1 MSTITASTRD
11 TGAVNDRG
19 RTGFWQATG
28 IVAQREIMT
37 KLRSKSYIIS
47 TIILLALVFAG
58 VLFSAVG
65 PQLFDE
71 DTTVATTGSV
81 APSLQSIDGL
91 AVETLSSAD
100 AVRQAVL
107 DGTVDAGVVQ
117 GDGPSG
123 LLVVADREAPSSL
136 MQMLSVS
143 PELQLLDPN
152 APDPMLTYFIGLAFG
167 IVFFMSAMT
176 FGQTIA
182 QSVVEEKQSRI
193 VEIMLATVSAR
204 AILAGKIVGNSV
216 LAFAQIVLIAAIVL
230 LGGAVTGS
238 QLLLDG
244 LGMPIVWFVAL
255 FTVGFVMLAALYA
268 AAAALVSRSE
278 DLATATSPLM
288 MLVMVPY
295 FLVIIFNNN
304 PLALQIMSYV
314 PFSAPVAVPMRV
326 YLGTMEWWEPYLSL
340 AILVAFTVL
349 VIGFAARVYERSL
362 LKTGAMVKWRHALK
376 P

>member
-1 MSTITASTRD
+1 MSTLTASTRS
-11 TGAVNDRG
+11 TGVDNDRG
-19 RTGFWQATG
+19 RTAFWQATG

-71 DTTVATTGSV
+71 DTTVATTGGV
-81 APSLQSIDGL
+81 AASLESIDGL
-91 AVETLSSAD
+91 AVESLSSAD

-107 DGTVDAGVVQ
+107 DGSVDAGVVP

-123 LLVVADREAPSSL
+123 LLVLADREAPTSL
-136 MQMLSVS
+136 MQMLSIS

-152 APDPMLTYFIGLAFG
+152 APDPLLTYFIGIAFG

-204 AILAGKIVGNSV
+204 AILAGKVIGNSA
-216 LAFAQIVLIAAIVL
+216 LAFAQIVLIAAVVL
-230 LGGAVTGS
+230 LGGAITGS

-244 LGMPIVWFVAL
+244 LGMPIVWFVVL
-255 FTVGFVMLAALYA
+255 FTIGFIMLAALYA

-288 MLVMVPY
+288 MVVMIPY
-295 FLVIIFNNN
+295 ILVILFNNN

-340 AILVAFTVL
+340 AILIAFTVL

-376 P
+376 A